1 MIDVSPLISLPA
13 ALIGFITVLL
23 IARAGVEAYVYYSE
37 KQKKSPQELGGVQ
50 ASRQAQLSASKKV
63 IQRYYNKYSRG
74 A

>member
-23 IARAGVEAYVYYSE
+23 IARAIVEVYVYYSE
-37 KQKKSPQELGGVQ
+37 KKKSPQELGGVQ
-50 ASRQAQLSASKKV
+50 ASDNKA